1 FRLCDRY
8 LHEYL
13 DTNGFSEE
21 EILNITFEA
30 CDAAGRGEVLASAV
44 VQFLQAMTG
53 HSGAQDK
60 LIVLKHMLDPEDRDP
75 PVDRDAFHTTMRKW
89 IARCSQDGLFDDSY
103 QASVPDSCKATT
115 NGAEFSPSPTETTF
129 TDQSEYHCNAG
140 DLLAMVAELK
150 HAQRRLRGQNS
161 SLLRSVSQC
170 EETNLQLMMDVSELR
185 SKLAS
190 AQLCAGRA
198 RSVAEELDEARR
210 ALRESQER
218 TSRAQANS
226 HSLMKEIEHL
236 KAHIKVME
244 EMNEKLLLERNSA
257 EDRLNKLKRANT
269 DVREEL
275 EELRVLL
282 AMKERENTKKTITLQ
297 KLKETFLD
305 YHRIIDGLQCDLA
318 RLQEHSQQALL
329 RFDKCSSLK
338 SPTVPN
344 HYSLHREIQEAE
356 PRTCVEE
363 NSSSVSELQS
373 PSSPK
378 RDLYNFIHKIKS
390 AELQDA
396 YTAESFQKELHQDQ
410 QEQTSSKQ
418 LLTILRE
425 LERPRSP
432 WDQQPDR
439 RQIETHRQTQEV
451 RRAPPITWWK
461 ALRVEN
467 EKHTWN
473 TRDLQDTT
481 KDMQEKISALEIQ
494 LKEAQM
500 EVQKSRKELREAHVW
515 TKRADVAMQTE
526 QVEDERKRVA
536 AEKILESLRKVEV
549 VVTRALQAAE
559 MLTESERRMKER
571 MEAISNKVEEALSR
585 TADTEDQL
593 RGLEDRVSCCT
604 KGQQSKQ
611 GCPDFPLP
619 RHFLQLFRRDPEAF
633 PGQPRDIVS
642 QACPGSSLGPL
653 PGGACPEHLPREMS
667 RRHPKQMPEPP
678 QLSPF
683 DVEEQRVYSELLPG
697 DRAPYP
703 ISKGAPHHPME
714 EAHFGRLYPG
724 SYPFDRDPEL
734 MTIDRHIDRI
744 TAAPALIHLSI
755 SRSILPSP
763 VNKTPRY
770 LNFSTRGRN
779 SPPTWRVQA
788 TFFRLRTMAS
798 DLEVLTLIPAA
809 SDSAAK
815 LTVHASTSH
824 RMPRGTRSNAFSK
837 STNTCGLVRLPRTL
851 EHPVEGIELV
861 QCSTTRM
868 KTALFLLYP
877 RRRVSGIEKFLKV
890 FFPPSDNIPSRG
902 QQLST
907 STVNSVARELLNPSE
922 APNGLPEFPRGRPIV
937 LLHVLT
943 EFLPDPSF
951 CFRDHHGCSSL
962 GLPVCLSCLQS
973 PASQPGLIGLL
984 QLDSIPYF
992 QCPPL
997 CSGIAATTG
1006 TRDLTATAPDGCVN
1020 NGGGEHG
1027 PLRLNVPNLPRDLV
1041 KTLPEVGVEDP
1052 LNRGISKT
1060 FPTDPHNTFGSAKSV
1075 RHPPPFLRYN
1085 PECISV
1091 PECNATKCGK
1101 VRGVNIY
1108 AKRCLDPSRNRKS
1121 VFQGTSQDT
1130 KDTTRTL
1137 NGSSKPAYHL
1147 PVGLVNR
1154 QNPPVQNCSKREST
1168 AAAAHDPV
1176 PETSLSA
1183 ACEERKRHDIQE
1195 NGAGF
1200 YFRSEEPGNTDD
1212 SLIKSEEQ
1220 SDSGVSLEEADQTF
1234 KELEEKKDPNCEQDD
1249 EGRSR
1254 ESASSGGSE
1263 SGPREVFERLE
1274 KGCSAEPEQCDQTF
1288 PNFLLS
1294 GGGRLEEESGS
1305 REETNRSVKD
1315 SLSERTC
1322 YTAESGNAQ
1331 SSDVY
1336 EGGSLHIRQVQT
1348 AEPTGKLTKEIS
1360 AECGAAGAPANP
1372 ASPRSFHLAV
1382 PESHTPF
1389 FFPHTRSRPPTAPT
1403 MPTLPEEEEDSPE
1416 EVDSASSSPSSA
1428 MPLESKLVNVTLSP
1442 PAIVLPRQDNKQEPR
1457 PLEKAR
1463 PHSPR
1468 PRLSR
1473 HTSLSGP
1480 ITTVDNDGH
1489 VIDLVKDELPEMQLS
1504 EEDRQKNLELLE
1516 EAKKVSDRFLTRRGR
1531 RSTCSL
1537 SDSPTA
1543 LSPNPTPGSSPVPS
1557 RSSSVSSP
1565 PQTGTDPTNYH
1576 KLTLKK
1582 LVEWKPPE
1590 KRKVSSGTLT
1600 PRQTSSATAKEL
1612 TTSSKDVTESCIPTD
1627 RGKKLTPVP
1636 VVQKPDSQTPATGVA
1651 KPVPRPAMQQAPC
1664 TAEIKTIGAFPPL
1677 MRAVSWDT
1685 VGSLNMRNGGPK
1697 EEDGLSY
1704 PDNLKPPVITQK
1716 LSKLRGENKLS
1727 RNQSI
1732 SGSKLPDLNES
1743 AEQDQDPS
1751 SSTKESTADEELK
1764 EKADAMP
1771 NISDVMLRKLKLHR
1785 GLAGCA
1791 PPLTEKEVELTNDAR
1806 CILSLQNAFV
1816 QLSLA
1821 FRNDNYTLE
1830 TRLKQAE
1837 RERNLTE
1844 ENTEKELEEFKN
1856 SLKSTVSLWQN
1867 AEQREFYQR
1876 LIETVAVLHRLT
1888 NRLSSRA
1895 EMVGAVR
1902 QEKRMNKATEVML
1915 QYVEN
1920 LKRTYEKDHAELME
1934 FKKLA
1939 NQNLNRYGGSIESRD
1954 DGVPHA
1960 ARPLT
1965 LTMGKCEANSMKSD
1979 SSSDSAQQTAGDNG
1993 KVLLEQEGEAATPTK
2008 ASCSPEE
2015 IRAEIKA
2022 KIEEEAYKKGYQEGL
2037 KKLKELQEVKEE
2049 EEKAEEKEMELEEI
2063 TGEELGEENKPSRF
2077 ERVLEVFER
2086 TCPKIFRRNRT
2097 LWIVLTLFF
2106 VAFLLVNII
2115 NFLSSLYIDHA
2126 DAATEKS
2133 NVPGKK
2139 KFLGLRVGSK
2149 SPSPE

>member
-1 FRLCDRY
+1 MASGNRNAGWSVPEISAYQQPENDESQQDGECQGYSALNLSVDSGTSSAELSQLHSDNENFRLCDRY
-8 LHEYL
+8 LREHL

-21 EILNITFEA
+21 ELLNITFEA
-30 CDAAGRGEVLASAV
+30 CDAAGRGEVLASTV

-75 PVDRDAFHTTMRKW
+75 PVDREVFHTTMRKW

-103 QASVPDSCKATT
+103 QASGSDSCKATA
-115 NGAEFSPSPTETTF
+115 NGAEFSPSPAETTF
-129 TDQSEYHCNAG
+129 TDQSEYRCDAG
-140 DLLAMVAELK
+140 DLLGLVAELK

-198 RSVAEELDEARR
+198 RSLAEELDEARR
-210 ALRESQER
+210 ALRESQEK

-269 DVREEL
+269 DIREEL

-282 AMKERENTKKTITLQ
+282 AMKERENTKKNITLQ

-305 YHRIIDGLQCDLA
+305 YHRIIDGLQCDLV

-338 SPTVPN
+338 SPAVPN

-356 PRTCVEE
+356 PRRRVEE
-363 NSSSVSELQS
+363 NSGSGSELQS

-390 AELQDA
+390 AELRDP
-396 YTAESFQKELHQDQ
+396 ESLQKAFLQDQ

-425 LERPRSP
+425 LEHPQPP

-439 RQIETHRQTQEV
+439 RQLETHRQTQEV
-451 RRAPPITWWK
+451 RKAPPITWWK
-461 ALRVEN
+461 ALRVEDEN
-467 EKHTWN
+467 HSWN
-473 TRDLQDTT
+473 TRDVQDTT
-481 KDMQEKISALEIQ
+481 RDMQEKISALEIQ
-494 LKEAQM
+494 LKEAQI
-500 EVQKSRKELREAHVW
+500 EVQKRRKELREAQIR
-515 TKRADVAMQTE
+515 TQRADVAVQTE

-536 AEKILESLRKVEV
+536 AEEVLESIRKVEV
-549 VVTRALQAAE
+549 VVMRALQAAE
-559 MLTESERRMKER
+559 TLTESERRMKER
-571 MEAISNKVEEALSR
+571 MEAISHKVEETLSR
-585 TADTEDQL
+585 TADTEEQL
-593 RGLEDRVSCCT
+593 KGLENRVSSCMKT
-604 KGQQSKQ
+604 SDISAR
-611 GCPDFPLP
+611 PD
-619 RHFLQLFRRDPEAF
+619 A
-633 PGQPRDIVS
+633 
-642 QACPGSSLGPL
+642 SSSDTG
-653 PGGACPEHLPREMS
+653 
-667 RRHPKQMPEPP
+667 
-678 QLSPF
+678 
-683 DVEEQRVYSELLPG
+683 
-697 DRAPYP
+697 
-703 ISKGAPHHPME
+703 HHPVVC
-714 EAHFGRLYPG
+714 
-724 SYPFDRDPEL
+724 SD
-734 MTIDRHIDRI
+734 II
-744 TAAPALIHLSI
+744 I
-755 SRSILPSP
+755 SEPSNP
-763 VNKTPRY
+763 
-770 LNFSTRGRN
+770 
-779 SPPTWRVQA
+779 
-788 TFFRLRTMAS
+788 
-798 DLEVLTLIPAA
+798 
-809 SDSAAK
+809 
-815 LTVHASTSH
+815 
-824 RMPRGTRSNAFSK
+824 
-837 STNTCGLVRLPRTL
+837 NTT
-851 EHPVEGIELV
+851 
-861 QCSTTRM
+861 
-868 KTALFLLYP
+868 
-877 RRRVSGIEKFLKV
+877 
-890 FFPPSDNIPSRG
+890 
-902 QQLST
+902 
-907 STVNSVARELLNPSE
+907 
-922 APNGLPEFPRGRPIV
+922 
-937 LLHVLT
+937 
-943 EFLPDPSF
+943 
-951 CFRDHHGCSSL
+951 
-962 GLPVCLSCLQS
+962 
-973 PASQPGLIGLL
+973 
-984 QLDSIPYF
+984 
-992 QCPPL
+992 
-997 CSGIAATTG
+997 
-1006 TRDLTATAPDGCVN
+1006 
-1020 NGGGEHG
+1020 
-1027 PLRLNVPNLPRDLV
+1027 
-1041 KTLPEVGVEDP
+1041 
-1052 LNRGISKT
+1052 NRGC
-1060 FPTDPHNTFGSAKSV
+1060 FPHAGAEDN
-1075 RHPPPFLRYN
+1075 
-1085 PECISV
+1085 
-1091 PECNATKCGK
+1091 
-1101 VRGVNIY
+1101 
-1108 AKRCLDPSRNRKS
+1108 SRE
-1121 VFQGTSQDT
+1121 GTSQDT

-1137 NGSSKPAYHL
+1137 NDSSEPLVKCENVVLSDSSSSDHL
-1147 PVGLVNR
+1147 PVGLVNK
-1154 QNPPVQNCSKREST
+1154 QNPPAQNCSEREST
-1168 AAAAHDPV
+1168 AAAAAAAAHDPV

-1183 ACEERKRHDIQE
+1183 ACEERKRHDIQK

-1200 YFRSEEPGNTDD
+1200 YFGSEEPGGTDD
-1212 SLIKSEEQ
+1212 SLRKSEEQ
-1220 SDSGVSLEEADQTF
+1220 SDSGVSLEEADQTV
-1234 KELEEKKDPNCEQDD
+1234 KELEEKKDPNRDQDD

-1254 ESASSGGSE
+1254 ESASSGSSE
-1263 SGPREVFERLE
+1263 SGPREVLE
-1274 KGCSAEPEQCDQTF
+1274 KGCSAEPEQGDQTF

-1294 GGGRLEEESGS
+1294 GGGCLEEESG
-1305 REETNRSVKD
+1305 RLEETNRSVKD
-1315 SLSERTC
+1315 SLTKWRC
-1322 YTAESGNAQ
+1322 CIAESGNVQ

-1336 EGGSLHIRQVQT
+1336 EGGSVQVQI
-1348 AEPTGKLTKEIS
+1348 AEPTGKLKKEIS
-1360 AECGAAGAPANP
+1360 AECGAEGAPANP

-1416 EVDSASSSPSSA
+1416 EVDSASSSPSSV

-1442 PAIVLPRQDNKQEPR
+1442 PAIVLPRQVKQEPR

-1473 HTSLSGP
+1473 STSSSGP

-1537 SDSPTA
+1537 SESPTG

-1557 RSSSVSSP
+1557 RSSSVSAP
-1565 PQTGTDPTNYH
+1565 PQTDVLANPPLSPSTSQRLEVPAVRDHGEANKPEQE
-1576 KLTLKK
+1576 TLKK
-1582 LVEWKPPE
+1582 LVEWKSPE

-1612 TTSSKDVTESCIPTD
+1612 TTSSKDVSESCVPAD

-1636 VVQKPDSQTPATGVA
+1636 AVQKPDSQTPATGVA

-1697 EEDGLSY
+1697 GEDGLSY

-1716 LSKLRGENKLS
+1716 LSKLREEHKLL

-1743 AEQDQDPS
+1743 AEQDHDPS

-1785 GLAGCA
+1785 GLPGCA
-1791 PPLTEKEVELTNDAR
+1791 PPLTEKEVE
-1806 CILSLQNAFV
+1806 NAFV

-1830 TRLKQAE
+1830 TRMKQAE
-1837 RERNLTE
+1837 RERSLTE

-1939 NQNLNRYGGSIESRD
+1939 NQNSNRCYGGSIETGD
-1954 DGVPHA
+1954 DGVPRA
-1960 ARPLT
+1960 ARSMS
-1965 LTMGKCEANSMKSD
+1965 LTMGKALPRRRVSVAVVPKFNLLNIPGQTPSTGGPVPGPGASLATAAGLNPSSGPGALPVLCEANSMKSD
-1979 SSSDSAQQTAGDNG
+1979 SSSDPAQQGAAENG
-1993 KVLLEQEGEAATPTK
+1993 KVLLEQEGEAATPAK

-2022 KIEEEAYKKGYQEGL
+2022 KIEEEAYNKGYQEGL
-2037 KKLKELQEVKEE
+2037 KRLKELQEVKEE

-2063 TGEELGEENKPSRF
+2063 TEEELGEENKPSSPWPVFRALREDRLIDSSMAKSGMLLLLLAQFVTSALLIDVSKIQVYPEHGSVSGVFHAWLSTGYDFNAF
-2077 ERVLEVFER
+2077 EAREVCESLGVTISDKSQVEKALDQGLETCKFGWIDEQVAVIPRIHSKSSCGQGKVGLITWRAILSSKFDVFCFNSTDYEAHLNKPHVMPTAR
-2086 TCPKIFRRNRT
+2086 TSGAHPKVTTGSGFREDLQSTSSSFPESVDELLLKNSPVNDSPESQAYSNSSPT
-2097 LWIVLTLFF
+2097 TAVGLIALLTTVF
-2106 VAFLLVNII
+2106 AFLLLAV
-2115 NFLSSLYIDHA
+2115 
-2126 DAATEKS
+2126 AAICYLKKYNVGRWNKSHQSEREETEICEKTGMES
-2133 NVPGKK
+2133 RAEVKNQHDMTSETNDVSIAIK
-2139 KFLGLRVGSK
+2139 
-2149 SPSPE
+2149 PEDETEEASHSTSDRPPH

>member
-1 FRLCDRY
+1 MASGSRNVGWSVPEISAYHQPENDESSSPSQQDGECQGYSAFNLSIDSGTSSAEHSQLHSDNENFRLCDRY

-210 ALRESQER
+210 VLRESQER

-604 KGQQSKQ
+604 KLLLHHNRPAHRPHYCCPCTDPSVNLTIHPSLTRKQ
-611 GCPDFPLP
+611 
-619 RHFLQLFRRDPEAF
+619 DPEILKLLHLRKELPSNLEGASHLF
-633 PGQPRDIVS
+633 PVENHGLRF
-642 QACPGSSLGPL
+642 
-653 PGGACPEHLPREMS
+653 GGADPHPS
-667 RRHPKQMPEPP
+667 R
-678 QLSPF
+678 
-683 DVEEQRVYSELLPG
+683 
-697 DRAPYP
+697 
-703 ISKGAPHHPME
+703 
-714 EAHFGRLYPG
+714 
-724 SYPFDRDPEL
+724 
-734 MTIDRHIDRI
+734 
-744 TAAPALIHLSI
+744 
-755 SRSILPSP
+755 
-763 VNKTPRY
+763 
-770 LNFSTRGRN
+770 
-779 SPPTWRVQA
+779 
-788 TFFRLRTMAS
+788 FRLS
-798 DLEVLTLIPAA
+798 C
-809 SDSAAK
+809 K
-815 LTVHASTSH
+815 
-824 RMPRGTRSNAFSK
+824 MP
-837 STNTCGLVRLPRTL
+837 
-851 EHPVEGIELV
+851 
-861 QCSTTRM
+861 QCM
-868 KTALFLLYP
+868 L
-877 RRRVSGIEKFLKV
+877 RRVSGIEKFLKV

-962 GLPVCLSCLQS
+962 GLPVCLSCLRS
-973 PASQPGLIGLL
+973 PASQPGSIGLL

-1041 KTLPEVGVEDP
+1041 KTLLETSDISAQPDVRSSDAGHHPAVCSDIISEPSNPNTTDCGCFPHTGAED
-1052 LNRGISKT
+1052 N
-1060 FPTDPHNTFGSAKSV
+1060 
-1075 RHPPPFLRYN
+1075 
-1085 PECISV
+1085 
-1091 PECNATKCGK
+1091 
-1101 VRGVNIY
+1101 
-1108 AKRCLDPSRNRKS
+1108 SRE
-1121 VFQGTSQDT
+1121 GTSQDT

-1137 NGSSKPAYHL
+1137 NGSSEPLVKCENVVLSDSPLSSDHL

-1154 QNPPVQNCSKREST
+1154 QNPPVQNCSEREST

-1263 SGPREVFERLE
+1263 SGPREVFEHLE

-1315 SLSERTC
+1315 SLTERTC
-1322 YTAESGNAQ
+1322 CTAESGNAQ

-1565 PQTGTDPTNYH
+1565 PQTDILANPPLSPSTSQRLEVPAVRDHGEANKPEQE
-1576 KLTLKK
+1576 TLKK

-1965 LTMGKCEANSMKSD
+1965 LTMGKPFPRRRVSVAVVPKFNLLNIPGQSASTGGHTPGPGAGLATSAGLNPSSGSGALPVLCEANSMKSD

-2126 DAATEKS
+2126 DAAAEKS